1 MKKSLL
7 LVILSILIILP
18 ILAQD
23 KLVIIGVDAEDSES
37 RYIKTI
43 LEKRDIDAAFKNNE
57 FLQMVPLKES
67 AKALKDSGY
76 KGAIKEID
84 IDTVK
89 EIANAV
95 NAEFA
100 TWMWIMKESQTSFYI
115 TGKTLSLRTDDMIN
129 YSFTVTK
136 NKDVRAKAIED
147 NLVQKN
153 SDFAKSEIGKMFNI
167 AEQNF
172 NAKKYKE
179 AEENFLRLK
188 NIDKDNPVVYYYLG
202 MIRYQNNDFPQ
213 AVTYFEQSLEFEPD
227 NENCLRFLSETYKKQ
242 GNLDKSIEV
251 LSIVANTS
259 NDPMLWLAIA
269 QMHSDKNN
277 IEEAKEALENGL
289 RIEPDNERIHM
300 FYATFAYDNKD
311 YEKAIPHLEFV
322 TNIYPDSEEM
332 GRKLAISYQRT
343 GRLEEAIENYK
354 ALIARDN
361 QNTRA
366 YLNLGAAYRAISY
379 ERDADKYNRLALE
392 TYQKLEKLMPES
404 GNVDVS
410 LADIYLNM
418 KNYNQSE
425 KYANIAISKD
435 SGIYEAYMILAD
447 INQKRGFLKQ
457 AEFVDLQKK
466 TDSGD
471 LYGKQ
476 LDDTIAQRDKI
487 KAEANKFFVKADEL
501 FKVAKEKTDNPST
514 ISDIN
519 HRIQNNKQYIDLTKK
534 DFFN

>member
-172 NAKKYKE
+172 KAKKYKE

-188 NIDKDNPVVYYYLG
+188 I
-202 MIRYQNNDFPQ
+202 
-213 AVTYFEQSLEFEPD
+213 
-227 NENCLRFLSETYKKQ
+227 
-242 GNLDKSIEV
+242 SI
-251 LSIVANTS
+251 
-259 NDPMLWLAIA
+259 
-269 QMHSDKNN
+269 
-277 IEEAKEALENGL
+277 
-289 RIEPDNERIHM
+289 
-300 FYATFAYDNKD
+300 
-311 YEKAIPHLEFV
+311 
-322 TNIYPDSEEM
+322 
-332 GRKLAISYQRT
+332 
-343 GRLEEAIENYK
+343 
-354 ALIARDN
+354 
-361 QNTRA
+361 
-366 YLNLGAAYRAISY
+366 
-379 ERDADKYNRLALE
+379 
-392 TYQKLEKLMPES
+392 
-404 GNVDVS
+404 
-410 LADIYLNM
+410 
-418 KNYNQSE
+418 
-425 KYANIAISKD
+425 
-435 SGIYEAYMILAD
+435 
-447 INQKRGFLKQ
+447 
-457 AEFVDLQKK
+457 K
-466 TDSGD
+466 TTL
-471 LYGKQ
+471 LY
-476 LDDTIAQRDKI
+476 I
-487 KAEANKFFVKADEL
+487 
-501 FKVAKEKTDNPST
+501 T
-514 ISDIN
+514 ISA
-519 HRIQNNKQYIDLTKK
+519 
-534 DFFN
+534 